1 MNLRDMD
8 ITDLVLMHKPTG
20 DIIDVDAF
28 MKETTPANWEKTYV
42 KQICEFIECGS
53 SKSVEFLSFLLG
65 KKDSNNM
72 IIGSQRNLSSESGI
86 GLSVVSRTLAALEK
100 ASLIRMPQN
109 GCYMLSPRVLSR
121 GNRASIF
128 ILSQKWK
135 DIK

>member
-86 GLSVVSRTLAALEK
+86 GLSVVSRTLPALEK

>member
-1 MNLRDMD
+1 MNLKD
-8 ITDLVLMHKPTG
+8 IDISDLALIHKPTG
-20 DIIDVDAF
+20 TLIDVDSF
-28 MKETTPANWEKTYV
+28 MKETTPSNWEKTYL

-53 SKSVEFLSFLLG
+53 SKSVEFLAYLLG

-72 IIGSQRNLSSESGI
+72 ILGSQRNLATESGI
-86 GLSVVSRTLAALEK
+86 GLSVVSRTLSALEK
-100 ASLIRMPQN
+100 AGLIRMPQN

-128 ILSQKWK
+128 ILTKKWK